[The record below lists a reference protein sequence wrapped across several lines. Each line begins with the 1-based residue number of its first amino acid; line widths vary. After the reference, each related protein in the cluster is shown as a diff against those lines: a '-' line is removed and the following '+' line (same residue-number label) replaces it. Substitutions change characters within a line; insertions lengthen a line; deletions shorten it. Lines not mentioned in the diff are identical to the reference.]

1 MTKFESRFF
10 RALNEQDEEQ
20 QAFNQSLDKGTDP
33 NKFNVPPVTPGDNG
47 EVSQHTAAAAE
58 AAARQH
64 AEYVQQ
70 IQGWVSKLTE
80 FNEFLNAP
88 TGNSIQSIIANAPEE
103 TILKELKSEQSRITR
118 AATEI
123 ASLVQKFNSA
133 VTTESSPNFKGR

>member
-20 QAFNQSLDKGTDP
+20 QAFNQSLDKDTDP
-33 NKFNVPPVTPGDNG
+33 DKFNVPPVTSGGNA
-47 EVSQHTAAAAE
+47 EVSQYTAAAAE

-64 AEYVQQ
+64 AEYVSQ

-88 TGNSIQSIIANAPEE
+88 SGTSVQSIIANSPDD

-118 AATEI
+118 AATEVAALI
-123 ASLVQKFNSA
+123 QKFNSA
-133 VTTESSPNFKGR
+133 VTTESSPIYKGR